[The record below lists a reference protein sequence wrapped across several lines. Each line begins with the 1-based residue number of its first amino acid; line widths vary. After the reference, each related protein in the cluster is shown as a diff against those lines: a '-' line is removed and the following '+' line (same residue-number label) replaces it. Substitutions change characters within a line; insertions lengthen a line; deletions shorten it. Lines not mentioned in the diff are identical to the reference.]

1 MSISVGSQHSVTIAL
16 QLTRGEEEEETVKFV
31 ANFDKFF
38 DSLNVSSL
46 SVDKLKQNAFKSPYY
61 SVTDF

>member
-1 MSISVGSQHSVTIAL
+1 M
-16 QLTRGEEEEETVKFV
+16 KFV

-46 SVDKLKQNAFKSPYY
+46 SAGKLKRNAFKSPYR
-61 SVTDF
+61 SATDFRLKVGHYYMSNCNMT